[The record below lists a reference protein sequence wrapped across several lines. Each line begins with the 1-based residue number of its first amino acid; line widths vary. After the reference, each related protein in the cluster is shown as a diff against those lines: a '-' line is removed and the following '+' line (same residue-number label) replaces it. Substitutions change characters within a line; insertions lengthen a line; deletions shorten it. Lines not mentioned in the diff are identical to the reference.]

1 MDRSVAA
8 LMPEE
13 ASSLLP
19 VYPYSSFNYC
29 FCIVLMI
36 YKVIDFL
43 KRRSPELV
51 KCDKLQATKVVVLD
65 FSVI

>member
-1 MDRSVAA
+1 MGLLSKQESQR
-8 LMPEE
+8 LKEE
-13 ASSLLP
+13 LAVKAETHYHILLK
-19 VYPYSSFNYC
+19 Y
-29 FCIVLMI
+29 
-36 YKVIDFL
+36 IDFL